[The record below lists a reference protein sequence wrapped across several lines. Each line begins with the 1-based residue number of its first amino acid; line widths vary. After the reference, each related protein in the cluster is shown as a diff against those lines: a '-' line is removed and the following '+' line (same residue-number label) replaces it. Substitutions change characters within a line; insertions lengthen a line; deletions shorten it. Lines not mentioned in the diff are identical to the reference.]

1 MLDDEFIIKI
11 ILDII
16 FVIGFGEVG
25 RDNSMF
31 L

>member
-25 RDNSMF
+25 RDNSM
-31 L
+31 LL